1 MVIIIKEQIYNISHI
16 LSFKYFLLTNYGKYI
31 SVIVNTKGN
40 HSDCYPNDII
50 FNDFNCLISQNKI
63 DYLYGK
69 SCETILS
76 ALEIIR
82 KQENLEQEFLK
93 LVPSN
98 KIEEFCKLEVDK
110 KELKQQKKNF
120 IESLKQYNKEK
131 DEFETIKKSGDDN
144 KKEQNEIL
152 KTKEKLRLTAEKI
165 YLERIKIARQ
175 MKFIEDFS
183 LKNFVSTS
191 LTEQR

>member
-1 MVIIIKEQIYNISHI
+1 
-16 LSFKYFLLTNYGKYI
+16 
-31 SVIVNTKGN
+31 
-40 HSDCYPNDII
+40 
-50 FNDFNCLISQNKI
+50 LISQNKI